1 MKKILVF
8 VVVMVVSCG
17 AGAFGGFLWASRAFS
32 RMEVS
37 KEVDV
42 AAQATMA
49 ANTLAMLRLND
60 TNAAIRQLEMQMDGA
75 LTTIVAWDE
84 YVRVKPDEKTRLA
97 RDRWLTAVKVYHQN
111 YPFKD
116 EDTNPVNLVNQFL
129 EKIPGRNPK
138 STCQSDMCKLDD
150 LRLAAFTN
158 SSATNFPPK

>member
-1 MKKILVF
+1 MKKFLVLA
-8 VVVMVVSCG
+8 VVIVVSCG

-32 RMEVS
+32 RMEIS

-42 AAQATMA
+42 AAQAAMA

-60 TNAAIRQLEMQMDGA
+60 TNAAIEHLEMQMDGA
-75 LTTIVAWDE
+75 LTTIAGWDE
-84 YVRVKPDEKTRLA
+84 YVRFKTDKKTRLA

-116 EDTNPVNLVNQFL
+116 EDTNLVELVNQFL
-129 EKIPGRNPK
+129 QKIPGRNPK
-138 STCQSDMCKLDD
+138 STCQSDMCRLDD

-158 SSATNFPPK
+158 SPATNFPPK

>member
-1 MKKILVF
+1 MKKILLF
-8 VVVMVVSCG
+8 AVVIIVSCG

-32 RMEVS
+32 RMEIS

-75 LTTIVAWDE
+75 LTTIAAWDE
-84 YVRVKPDEKTRLA
+84 YDPVKPDEKTRKA

-116 EDTNPVNLVNQFL
+116 EDTNLVELVDNFL

-138 STCQSDMCKLDD
+138 STCQSDMCRLDD
-150 LRLAAFTN
+150 LRLAGF
-158 SSATNFPPK
+158 TNFPATNVFQK

>member
-8 VVVMVVSCG
+8 AVVIVVSCG
-17 AGAFGGFLWASRAFS
+17 AGALGGFLWASRAFS
-32 RMEVS
+32 RMEIS

-42 AAQATMA
+42 AAQAAMA

-60 TNAAIRQLEMQMDGA
+60 TNAAIRQLGMQMDGA
-75 LTTIVAWDE
+75 LITMAAWDE
-84 YVRVKPDEKTRLA
+84 YNRVKPDEKTRTA
-97 RDRWLTAVKVYHQN
+97 RNRWLTSVKVYHQS

-116 EDTNPVNLVNQFL
+116 EDTNIVELVNKFL

-150 LRLAAFTN
+150 LRLAGLAN
-158 SSATNFPPK
+158 SPATNVLPK